1 MALKPIP
8 KAILIIA
15 ICGMTGYA
23 LKFMPKSAP
32 APEVVA
38 PAPTVVVP
46 PTTAQVDTANEQVAA
61 PTPASETPRSN
72 VTSGDAGLSAVLGA
86 GR

>member
-15 ICGMTGYA
+15 ICGTTGYA

-38 PAPTVVVP
+38 PAPTVVAP
-46 PTTAQVDTANEQVAA
+46 PTTAQVDTASEQAAA
-61 PTPASETPRSN
+61 PTPAPETPRSN